1 MLVTGNARETTPFC
15 ATFCYAHVQKKR
27 ARVSLSPSNCLCEN
41 ILRWFLARLFIERK
55 LAKILETSPTYSRW
69 RRRQLSA
76 IYNGPELCEIYVM
89 LLNVKY
95 FVIAIQCTNL
105 QTEGVRTRGRAAEH
119 GSLAKGLLLERARLQ
134 SHFCDSLTDDF
145 STGSTMRNNYGYW
158 VLVVKNVS
166 VCVCVSVCVGVKQ
179 RSVWAGKAN
188 EWTKNISVICLTRIY
203 NANLEDS
210 GKTKNT
216 NAVADMWYKG
226 RVCDI

>member
-1 MLVTGNARETTPFC
+1 M
-15 ATFCYAHVQKKR
+15 
-27 ARVSLSPSNCLCEN
+27 SN
-41 ILRWFLARLFIERK
+41 ILSLRYNAQ
-55 LAKILETSPTYSRW
+55 TY
-69 RRRQLSA
+69 
-76 IYNGPELCEIYVM
+76 
-89 LLNVKY
+89 K
-95 FVIAIQCTNL
+95 
-105 QTEGVRTRGRAAEH
+105 QTELGRGGGRKREREAEH

-145 STGSTMRNNYGYW
+145 STGSTMRNNYDYW

>member
-27 ARVSLSPSNCLCEN
+27 ARVSLSPSVCLCEN

-105 QTEGVRTRGRAAEH
+105 QTEGVRTMGREEERNGGRARQLGERP
-119 GSLAKGLLLERARLQ
+119 LARESSIAIAFLWQFDRRFFDGFDYEK
-134 SHFCDSLTDDF
+134 
-145 STGSTMRNNYGYW
+145 
-158 VLVVKNVS
+158 
-166 VCVCVSVCVGVKQ
+166 
-179 RSVWAGKAN
+179 
-188 EWTKNISVICLTRIY
+188 
-203 NANLEDS
+203 
-210 GKTKNT
+210 
-216 NAVADMWYKG
+216 
-226 RVCDI
+226 